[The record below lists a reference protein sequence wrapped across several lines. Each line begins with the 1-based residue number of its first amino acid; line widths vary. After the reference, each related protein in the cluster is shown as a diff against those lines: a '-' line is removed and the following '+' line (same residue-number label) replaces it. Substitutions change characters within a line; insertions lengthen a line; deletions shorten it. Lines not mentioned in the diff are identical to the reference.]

1 MRTSEHYNLNLVEGT
16 DLVNP
21 LTQDVP
27 NYEAIDSAMYENQ
40 IAAVQSATELKTGTV
55 HAITRADEGAEM
67 FRFTATSNWTAGDTM
82 TVDGAQVSVFLPSG
96 EALGTGAY
104 VVNSEVLCALKG
116 TRVTAF
122 IPEGTVTLAADSE
135 KLNGQNADY
144 YATAENLRA
153 VEAIA
158 TAGAELAQTAN
169 TVANAA
175 KNVTDVIGSIISLS
189 STEQLATTTQTGVA
203 ASIRKMHL
211 SMGSWLVI
219 YGVSFGANSSGYR
232 QVGISST
239 LNQDITS
246 TRHAACTGSNTVISD
261 ISFRTITDASGQDIY
276 VQAKQNSGTSLT
288 TTTSAMFAI
297 RIK

>member
-40 IAAVQSATELKTGTV
+40 IAAVQGATELKTGTV

-104 VVNSEVLCALKG
+104 VVNSEVLCAIKG

-122 IPEGTVTLAADSE
+122 IPEGTVSLAADSE
-135 KLNGQNADY
+135 KLNGQSADF

-175 KNVTDVIGSIISLS
+175 KNVTDVIGGLISTS
-189 STEQLATTTQTGVA
+189 ETEQLATTTQTGVA
-203 ASIRKMHL
+203 TSIRKMHL
-211 SMGSWLVI
+211 TQGNWLVVF
-219 YGVSFGANSSGYR
+219 GVSFGANSTGYR
-232 QVGISST
+232 TVGVSST
-239 LNQDITS
+239 LNQDVATARYS
-246 TRHAACTGSNTVISD
+246 ACTGANTI
-261 ISFRTITDASGQDIY
+261 ITDVAYRQVGASGQDLY
-276 VQAKQNSGTSLT
+276 LQAKQNSGSNLSTTATS
-288 TTTSAMFAI
+288 MYAI
-297 RIK
+297 RIR